1 MIGKV
6 RKHWIVYVED
16 FLLHFFGCAIFI
28 AASVYLSSRG
38 SFSFLGEYGSMVLV
52 SFVLIFWVSFFY
64 AWTKNYFDVWYV
76 TNEHIIAINQKQMF
90 EREEIFMELVRIQDV
105 FFEKQ
110 GFIATLLGYGKLKVQ
125 SAGTDQEFIME
136 DVGDVE
142 GCAHRIMELRDEVQG
157 KNKVEHGV

>member
-1 MIGKV
+1 
-6 RKHWIVYVED
+6 
-16 FLLHFFGCAIFI
+16 
-28 AASVYLSSRG
+28 
-38 SFSFLGEYGSMVLV
+38 
-52 SFVLIFWVSFFY
+52 
-64 AWTKNYFDVWYV
+64 
-76 TNEHIIAINQKQMF
+76 
-90 EREEIFMELVRIQDV
+90 MELVRIQDV